1 MPRLTFIIVLLTGL
15 MMLTACQSG
24 TPPIATAANTE
35 DTQMQAR
42 GFQKVQGEWM
52 SNEEINGFILDENGV
67 SSDYTQ
73 ITPPVGLCLTAAL
86 NYQPMDEE
94 IDKVKQSFHRFSL
107 LVWNDTWGNM
117 YIKKAVFK
125 TNATHGYISLEKL
138 ERGQGGHAYFGGV
151 FTVSTNLLDIGN
163 PEMGKRI
170 LAAGI
175 LHEFGHSMFHLPDE
189 YPYKG
194 QPDMPVR
201 KCVMDPRSHYTG
213 LCIDC
218 EQRILA
224 RFKNFS
230 FPAEEQKND
239 WDKSHPAPE
248 TYFVVK

>member
-1 MPRLTFIIVLLTGL
+1 
-15 MMLTACQSG
+15 MLTACHSVVPNGSQ
-24 TPPIATAANTE
+24 PAATVTNADDA
-35 DTQMQAR
+35 QMQAR

-52 SNEEINGFILDENGV
+52 ADEELKGFILDEKGV
-67 SSDYTQ
+67 SNDYTQ

-86 NYQPMDEE
+86 NYQPTAEEMDK
-94 IDKVKQSFHRFSL
+94 IKQSFQRFSL

-125 TNATHGYISLEKL
+125 TNGTPGYISLEKL
-138 ERGQGGHAYFGGV
+138 AREQGGHAYFGGV
-151 FTVSTNLLDIGN
+151 FTVSTNLLNISN

-170 LAAGI
+170 MAAGI

-201 KCVMDPRSHYTG
+201 KCVMDPRSHSTV
-213 LCIDC
+213 LCADC

-224 RFKNFS
+224 RFKNFH
-230 FPAEEQKND
+230 FPAEEQRKD
-239 WDKSHPAPE
+239 WDKAHPVPE
-248 TYFVVK
+248 TYFVVR